1 MEMGV
6 ELAKKVYMFSDDL
19 VYDNKNTVLTIPTLD
34 SWESIQVHYVLHNL
48 NINETRL
55 NDLNIDG
62 WH

>member
-6 ELAKKVYMFSDDL
+6 ELAKKVNMFSEDF
-19 VYDNKNTVLTIPTLD
+19 VYDSKNTVLTIPTLD